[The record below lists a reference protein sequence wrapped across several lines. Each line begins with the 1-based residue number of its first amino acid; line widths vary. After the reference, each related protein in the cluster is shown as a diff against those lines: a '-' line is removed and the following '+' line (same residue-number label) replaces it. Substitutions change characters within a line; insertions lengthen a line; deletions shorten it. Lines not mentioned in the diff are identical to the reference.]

1 MEFALLGGIVLLYR
15 MHHGSHGSDI
25 SGKPMSLEQ
34 IVDFIAEDSAM
45 VDDLRPEIRN
55 QVGLMRTLIQA
66 TVNCT
71 QLGSMMGTLPLCG
84 FGPPLCGFGPL
95 LTNLFSGCIIR
106 TISYAVQVPPALLG
120 IWRRIV
126 NPVRIRNGT
135 ATVCEEA
142 PHGMK
147 VRHWDYF
154 LRRQCGKLMI
164 RESGDLLEQVAR
176 VFCVILQWALCLLW
190 KNGHGS
196 VMLPWLFVFTGGLL
210 IAVCGPYLCFSAN
223 RQIACPVPVSP
234 FGNRGKG
241 KSMVPDWRKA
251 DEKSCCAD
259 IGSDPADRLLCRS
272 IVFGSLRSGGKRAPR
287 SDMGIQYGIGIR
299 HAVRRGLL

>member
-15 MHHGSHGSDI
+15 MYHGSHGSDI

-84 FGPPLCGFGPL
+84 FGPL
-95 LTNLFSGCIIR
+95 LTNLFSGCIIH
-106 TISYAVQVPPALLG
+106 TISYAVQVPPALLE

-126 NPVRIRNGT
+126 HPVRIRNGT

-142 PHGMK
+142 PHGTK
-147 VRHWDYF
+147 VSHWDYF
-154 LRRQCGKLMI
+154 LRRQCGRLMI
-164 RESGDLLEQVAR
+164 RESGDLLECVTCA
-176 VFCVILQWALCLLW
+176 FCAIMEWTVCLLW

-241 KSMVPDWRKA
+241 RSMVPDWRKA

>member
-1 MEFALLGGIVLLYR
+1 
-15 MHHGSHGSDI
+15 
-25 SGKPMSLEQ
+25 MSLEQ

-71 QLGSMMGTLPLCG
+71 QLGSMMGTL
-84 FGPPLCGFGPL
+84 PLCGFGPL